1 MRRVCGS
8 MCVRVC
14 GLRSCVIDVNHVVIL
29 VSQFI
34 AMPSLEDLGWASSTE
49 HDGDGSGDFT
59 ATATARAISGRGKGL
74 FPLRAGDHVVPV
86 CHQGEVRSQ
95 VAFQAATSV
104 LRAAHVLA
112 ATSTAEGHPEDAVI
126 NPDRVTGHA
135 DMPDS
140 GLEERMGVAEV
151 MLEAAQPSGPVVAP
165 CADHVAPREG
175 CGSCAAYQA
184 TVAHASSVWLPHG
197 AEGGFDPYTAYKNV
211 DWETYF
217 GYLHG
222 GATELND
229 HVRVH
234 G

>member
-1 MRRVCGS
+1 M
-8 MCVRVC
+8 
-14 GLRSCVIDVNHVVIL
+14 
-29 VSQFI
+29 
-34 AMPSLEDLGWASSTE
+34 
-49 HDGDGSGDFT
+49 
-59 ATATARAISGRGKGL
+59 
-74 FPLRAGDHVVPV
+74 
-86 CHQGEVRSQ
+86 
-95 VAFQAATSV
+95 

-140 GLEERMGVAEV
+140 GLEERIGVAEV
-151 MLEAAQPSGPVVAP
+151 VLEAAQPSGPVVAP